1 MLTPPVRKLRQ
12 TSSEVQRKAT
22 HQRHWPIFQE
32 QDWRHPWC
40 FLMRVDGFT
49 WTTCTGLKPIWK
61 LQILGLLQ
69 WLQYPFTTVFSPV
82 LLVDYFLVVYA
93 CSGRFRRGAKQP
105 VKEAQDWSAEFEGVK
120 GLKEARNPSRRAG
133 KKSKQ
138 SCPYV
143 CLPNRSCSNLAR
155 SGDQFAEGH
164 QCCQSGLRT
173 KNVLNS

>member
-1 MLTPPVRKLRQ
+1 MISGWYYWIVMKQDEIWWNRMTHEDYLAWCWLPPCADSAEL
-12 TSSEVQRKAT
+12 
-22 HQRHWPIFQE
+22 HQRYSAKQLTKGIGRFFKSKTE
-32 QDWRHPWC
+32 
-40 FLMRVDGFT
+40 GT
-49 WTTCTGLKPIWK
+49 
-61 LQILGLLQ
+61 LGCCND
-69 WLQYPFTTVFSPV
+69 YPFTTVFSPV

-105 VKEAQDWSAEFEGVK
+105 VKEAQDWSVEFEGVK

-138 SCPYV
+138 SYPYV
-143 CLPNRSCSNLAR
+143 CLPNRSCSNLAC